1 MMRIFKA
8 FFGGPDRI
16 NDYFADAVLVYLQ
29 NHDPIV
35 RTAALAAAK
44 VAAGVQRT
52 SMVNYLRVTAANA
65 REDIGDD
72 DACYRLNQLAD
83 EISLRDWTVQ
93 DARYEKDAL
102 SKLEPEYRLALDKF
116 DSTVFRRRFPQFFD
130 EAS

>member
-1 MMRIFKA
+1 MRIFKA
-8 FFGGPDRI
+8 LFGGAERI
-16 NDYFADAVLVYLQ
+16 NDYFADAVLVYVQ

-35 RTAALAAAK
+35 RMAALAAAK
-44 VAAGVQRT
+44 VAAGVTRT
-52 SMVNYLRVTAANA
+52 SMVNYLRVMAA

-93 DARYEKDAL
+93 DARYEKNAL